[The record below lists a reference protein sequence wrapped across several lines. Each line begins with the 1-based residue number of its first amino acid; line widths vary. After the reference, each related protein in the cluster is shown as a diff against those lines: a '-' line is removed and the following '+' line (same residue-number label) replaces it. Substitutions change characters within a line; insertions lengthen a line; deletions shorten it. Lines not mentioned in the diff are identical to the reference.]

1 MSEDCHDSNNS
12 PWEKRVPKMYV
23 PQNPLDHT
31 CDAPGGDPDCGGCAF
46 TRARAGQQ
54 RETLAYPP
62 KALTLTDKDV
72 QFLNELKVTW

>member
-31 CDAPGGDPDCGGCAF
+31 CDAPGGNHDCGACAF
-46 TRARAGQQ
+46 LRARAGQQ

-62 KALTLTDKDV
+62 TAVTLTTKDA
-72 QFLNELKVTW
+72 LWLADLKVTW

>member
-1 MSEDCHDSNNS
+1 MITFLLPEEQHQHKN
-12 PWEKRVPKMYV
+12 
-23 PQNPLDHT
+23 
-31 CDAPGGDPDCGGCAF
+31 GGGCAF
-46 TRARAGQQ
+46 LRARAGQQ